1 MMVFFDCVMH
11 FGGSIQITVRTIKEM
26 RKHCE
31 VVVLDAYG
39 VCKEF
44 NRALERFGITST
56 VLLPNP
62 KYHYIGGE
70 NVFLR
75 AGRVLAGS
83 VEMVKLVGR
92 LKRAIQDI
100 RPSAIWTT
108 SQKGLFFLW
117 CAAARDVPIVF
128 FAHGRKSYPRWYNR
142 FAWKRLA
149 LVAGVSE
156 SSLSRLRGS
165 PYEAAIMEVIYNGID
180 IDETVK
186 LSSVEAPNIPS
197 NGGIRIL
204 LPGTLTE
211 NKNQD
216 TAIRGLAKYV
226 HKGGDACLWLAGDFT
241 PGLFDEYAR
250 SLPVLAE
257 NLNVSDRV
265 HFLGW
270 RNDIPA
276 VMARSD
282 VVVLTSYSEGLPI
295 VLLEAMCLK
304 KPVIATRVGG
314 IPEVVRDGIDGILI
328 EPGDSEGFAGAV
340 SRLAD
345 PSLRKKMGQAGFE
358 RVESCFDIKVT
369 ARRFLEAID
378 KIC

>member
-1 MMVFFDCVMH
+1 
-11 FGGSIQITVRTIKEM
+11 
-26 RKHCE
+26 
-31 VVVLDAYG
+31 
-39 VCKEF
+39 
-44 NRALERFGITST
+44 
-56 VLLPNP
+56 
-62 KYHYIGGE
+62 
-70 NVFLR
+70 
-75 AGRVLAGS
+75 
-83 VEMVKLVGR
+83 
-92 LKRAIQDI
+92 
-100 RPSAIWTT
+100 
-108 SQKGLFFLW
+108 
-117 CAAARDVPIVF
+117 
-128 FAHGRKSYPRWYNR
+128 
-142 FAWKRLA
+142 
-149 LVAGVSE
+149 
-156 SSLSRLRGS
+156 
-165 PYEAAIMEVIYNGID
+165 MEVIYNGID
-180 IDETVK
+180 IDETIK

-358 RVESCFDIKVT
+358 RVKSCFDIKVT